1 MVWICP
7 SSSRCEIITH
17 QQAQNLAYLSHT
29 QAERGGFMQPRKVIC
44 VAIDQPLTTYNW
56 FAGWP
61 GGGGGKVVN
70 NIHIAPAPAHAPAPA
85 PHVVYLPHP
94 GYPPPYPPQYPPQ
107 YLPPPPQGP
116 PTYQYPPPPPQGPQT
131 YQFPPPP
138 QQEPPTFQYTPQI
151 PEPPQ
156 QQQEQAAVPQPAKQG
171 RFERFKAIY
180 RRKPSPEQATPPGPL
195 VIPVDITRPPPQVP
209 GYDENQAQTMPAP
222 PPNREWSP
230 PPPPMP
236 QTVPRPRR
244 PTWTMPAD
252 LPPKHVPTV
261 VPELPEWQPPPPT
274 EPYPPELEEIER
286 MKAEAEATGTRKE
299 LDEIKTTVDK
309 IERNQELERIELES
323 LIKHMEMSR
332 THTEP
337 PATVYQTLQAWPPA
351 SLRSSS
357 GTWHRCSG
365 R

>member
-1 MVWICP
+1 
-7 SSSRCEIITH
+7 
-17 QQAQNLAYLSHT
+17 
-29 QAERGGFMQPRKVIC
+29 MQPRKVIC
-44 VAIDQPLTTYNW
+44 VAIDQPLTGYNW
-56 FAGWP
+56 WAGWP

-107 YLPPPPQGP
+107 YMPPPPQGP
-116 PTYQYPPPPPQGPQT
+116 PTYQYQPPPPQGPQT

-151 PEPPQ
+151 PGPSPAVPVDPPQ
-156 QQQEQAAVPQPAKQG
+156 QQEKQSYWN
-171 RFERFKAIY
+171 RATNYFK
-180 RRKPSPEQATPPGPL
+180 RKPSPEQGPL
-195 VIPVDITRPPPQVP
+195 VIPVEITRPPPQVP
-209 GYDENQAQTMPAP
+209 DYNDQSRTMPAP

-230 PPPPMP
+230 PPPMP
-236 QTVPRPRR
+236 RTMPAPQM
-244 PTWTMPAD
+244 PTWTMPPD
-252 LPPKHVPTV
+252 TPQKHVPTV

-274 EPYPPELEEIER
+274 EPYPPELENIER
-286 MKAEAEATGTRKE
+286 MKAEVEANETRKE
-299 LDEIKTTVDK
+299 LDEIRTTVDK
-309 IERNQELERIELES
+309 IERNQELERVELES
-323 LIKHMEMSR
+323 LTKLMEMSR
-332 THTEP
+332 THTGP
-337 PATVYQTLQAWPPA
+337 PATVYQKLQAWPPA